1 MLAFGLLRVQDSLIA
16 GFLHVLRIFPCFC
29 LSSSLLGA
37 SHPMQCDFELGDRV
51 KVLRASTDKTRDK
64 AVAAAD
70 DFESPDGWNGDDV
83 AGS

>member
-1 MLAFGLLRVQDSLIA
+1 
-16 GFLHVLRIFPCFC
+16 
-29 LSSSLLGA
+29 
-37 SHPMQCDFELGDRV
+37 MQCDFELGDRV